1 MKKIIL
7 IACVSKKR
15 PFKSKAKDL
24 YISTLFTKSL
34 AYAHTLNPDKIYII
48 SALYHLLDLEQE
60 IEPYDVTLS
69 NVPKVKRKQGL
80 KILNTSEKI
89 EWGKRVIEMLSKY
102 ADLQNDQFII
112 LAGQEYIKPIKPY
125 IKNIDDR
132 LHGLRQGERVK
143 YMNANLQERQ
153 MNISLQI

>member
-7 IACVSKKR
+7 IACASKKSSI
-15 PFKSKAKDL
+15 KAKAKDL

-48 SALYHLLDLEQE
+48 SALHHLLDLETE
-60 IEPYDVTLS
+60 IEPYNVTLS
-69 NVPKVKRKQGL
+69 SIPKSKRKEGIIVL
-80 KILNTSEKI
+80 SSAEKI
-89 EWGKRVIEMLSKY
+89 EWGKKVVKMLSEQT
-102 ADLQNDQFII
+102 DLQDDQFII

-125 IKNIDDR
+125 IKKIDDR

-143 YMNANLQERQ
+143 YLKANLRER
-153 MNISLQI
+153 